1 VTVNTFELN
10 GRTITVV
17 GSTEIDDSIVE
28 AALGRE
34 FDGDDVPFDQLPG
47 GLTLI
52 DLLPENVQI
61 EVTVSGDDVAIKIED
76 L

>member
-1 VTVNTFELN
+1 MTRLL
-10 GRTITVV
+10 RQP
-17 GSTEIDDSIVE
+17 
-28 AALGRE
+28 LGRE